1 MPSVPSRADP
11 ALAMRQLK
19 EAQAALEEATMACDE
34 AFRAWARAPAPAR
47 RDREALEAAAR
58 FFSDA
63 QRRLVHAQ
71 AMLRHGAPPPPSE
84 PRPDA
89 ADKAWGGH

>member
-1 MPSVPSRADP
+1 
-11 ALAMRQLK
+11 MRQLK
-19 EAQAALEEATMACDE
+19 EAQAALEEATLACDE
-34 AFRAWARAPAPAR
+34 AFRAWAQAPAPD

-71 AMLRHGAPPPPSE
+71 ALLRRGDPA
-84 PRPDA
+84 RP